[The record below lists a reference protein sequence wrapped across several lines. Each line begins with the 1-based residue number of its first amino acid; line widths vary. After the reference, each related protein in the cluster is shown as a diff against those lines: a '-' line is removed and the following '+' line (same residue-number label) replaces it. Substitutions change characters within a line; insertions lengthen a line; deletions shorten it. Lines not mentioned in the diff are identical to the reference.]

1 MVTEGGLYIL
11 TLFDDFGGT
20 YGKSDFGTGKRWC
33 TVTCHPLKLSLNH
46 DEVKL
51 CWYWKSHG
59 FHPLEGVS
67 YFFFSTFGIINYRDV
82 GNHLGLWIGQFLS
95 WYSIN
100 VKTRCPYLLENL
112 LAICLPSITFICI
125 GCYNGIMEKIVTWW
139 RCIPSMDKRNCFGT
153 YFLINFIYSWN
164 GHSSYRQKGWN
175 KSKFFFIFSNVG
187 WIFYTYASRIRRKP
201 YLSLLFQ
208 AACKPT
214 THWGPLLPENRLG
227 TRYEDRSN
235 FDSQIDFREW
245 PRSGQHLLDS
255 SASFQWAW
263 LASQWWDG
271 AINNTPIPPTPRVV
285 PRW

>member
-59 FHPLEGVS
+59 FNPLEGVS

-175 KSKFFFIFSNVG
+175 KSKFFFSF
-187 WIFYTYASRIRRKP
+187 
-201 YLSLLFQ
+201 FQ
-208 AACKPT
+208 M
-214 THWGPLLPENRLG
+214 
-227 TRYEDRSN
+227 
-235 FDSQIDFREW
+235 
-245 PRSGQHLLDS
+245 
-255 SASFQWAW
+255 
-263 LASQWWDG
+263 
-271 AINNTPIPPTPRVV
+271 
-285 PRW
+285 